1 MSRHFVPQWER
12 RSSSYFAHC
21 RLDQSG
27 SGGSRTRGTER
38 LSGESWLRRGD
49 RCRVQACA
57 TQRSSPANMC
67 LRHRRRD
74 ICMPSRGLLLRQNSV
89 WPRAVPSTSESET
102 GAWRHRDRSR
112 ARRLCIIFI
121 APATTPPVM
130 SFVVGSLA
138 VEWCGTCTHMTTLTP
153 VQKPFVAQ
161 VWLDHLPSDKSCDQQ
176 AEIVGCGRD
185 R

>member
-1 MSRHFVPQWER
+1 
-12 RSSSYFAHC
+12 
-21 RLDQSG
+21 
-27 SGGSRTRGTER
+27 
-38 LSGESWLRRGD
+38 
-49 RCRVQACA
+49 
-57 TQRSSPANMC
+57 
-67 LRHRRRD
+67 
-74 ICMPSRGLLLRQNSV
+74 
-89 WPRAVPSTSESET
+89 
-102 GAWRHRDRSR
+102 
-112 ARRLCIIFI
+112 
-121 APATTPPVM
+121 M